1 MLQIV
6 SGNMADVKIA
16 NLAAEQIIN
25 HSTHVNKENG
35 LRKFSFGLTKCIG

>member
-6 SGNMADVKIA
+6 SGNMADV